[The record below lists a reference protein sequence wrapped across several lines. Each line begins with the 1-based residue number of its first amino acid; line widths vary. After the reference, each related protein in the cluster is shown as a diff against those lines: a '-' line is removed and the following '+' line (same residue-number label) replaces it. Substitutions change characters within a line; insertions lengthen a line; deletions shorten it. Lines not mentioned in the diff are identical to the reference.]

1 MKEYQRFASTFA
13 DSGLSR
19 PLEGQSDDCCV
30 LSWWMRWQSK
40 ISKRVFEET
49 YPSGSTFSSQV
60 ATCKPFVLDL
70 PGACSLAHACPAA
83 AAVAVA
89 AEAAVAAAA
98 VAVAVQTVLVVVVA
112 SGFAAVVVVLVVAAA
127 VVAVVVVVV
136 VPSLVACFRAG
147 STLLDDSHL
156 SCESC

>member
-1 MKEYQRFASTFA
+1 MEENQKFASTFA

-83 AAVAVA
+83 VAVV
-89 AEAAVAAAA
+89 EAAVAAAA
-98 VAVAVQTVLVVVVA
+98 VAVAVQTALVVAAA

>member
-83 AAVAVA
+83 AAVAVV
-89 AEAAVAAAA
+89 EAAVAAAA
-98 VAVAVQTVLVVVVA
+98 VAVAVQTALVVAAA

>member
-1 MKEYQRFASTFA
+1 
-13 DSGLSR
+13 
-19 PLEGQSDDCCV
+19 
-30 LSWWMRWQSK
+30 MRWQSK

-49 YPSGSTFSSQV
+49 CPSGSTFSSQV

-83 AAVAVA
+83 AAVAVV
-89 AEAAVAAAA
+89 EAAVAAAA
-98 VAVAVQTVLVVVVA
+98 VAVAVQTALVVA
-112 SGFAAVVVVLVVAAA
+112 AAPGFAAVVVVLVVAAA